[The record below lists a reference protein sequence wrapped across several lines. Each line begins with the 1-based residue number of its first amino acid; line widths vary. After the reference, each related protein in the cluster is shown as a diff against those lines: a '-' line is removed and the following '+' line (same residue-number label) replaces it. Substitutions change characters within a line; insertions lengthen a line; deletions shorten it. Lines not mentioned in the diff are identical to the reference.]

1 MTDSSSYCSYSHCPR
16 MKTFTSL
23 LKGNVP
29 SSLRKRYSSLA
40 SLNTGLLSQTTN
52 GSQAFILNVLCK
64 WSHSD
69 AEYRWHLNMSLLPL
83 LPRYRGEWCRDPSGA
98 AGGWQQLLDPEPPC
112 GSRSSPPA
120 PALRSSWGTF
130 ADGSVCLWSV
140 SHRGASAL
148 KLRFGGLKCLHLTL
162 EMSQLSNHSRVFN
175 KLGCTKVTS
184 RAHPPSPPYLSC
196 SPAIMTSPLCCLATV
211 LLLTLLVRSIF
222 VICGLESKWRGN

>member
-1 MTDSSSYCSYSHCPR
+1 MTDCSSYCSYSHCPR

-52 GSQAFILNVLCK
+52 GSQAFILNMLSK
-64 WSHSD
+64 LSHSD
-69 AEYRWHLNMSLLPL
+69 EEYHWRRLNMSLLPL
-83 LPRYRGEWCRDPSGA
+83 PPRYRGEWCRDPWGA
-98 AGGWQQLLDPEPPC
+98 AGGWQQSLDPEPPC

-120 PALRSSWGTF
+120 PVLRSSWGTF
-130 ADGSVCLWSV
+130 ADGSVCPWSV
-140 SHRGASAL
+140 FHREASAL

-162 EMSQLSNHSRVFN
+162 KMSQLSNHSRVFN

-184 RAHPPSPPYLSC
+184 RRTPPTLAVLQLSWLLLCVAWPRFSSSCYLSAPYLLS
-196 SPAIMTSPLCCLATV
+196 V
-211 LLLTLLVRSIF
+211 D
-222 VICGLESKWRGN
+222 